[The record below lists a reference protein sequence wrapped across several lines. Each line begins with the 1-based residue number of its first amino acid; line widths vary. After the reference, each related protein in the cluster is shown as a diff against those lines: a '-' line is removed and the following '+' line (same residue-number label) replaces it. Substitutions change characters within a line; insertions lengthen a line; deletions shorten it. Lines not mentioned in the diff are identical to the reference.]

1 MDPLKLVTLI
11 QDRPFIK
18 NQLILSLRICKFR
31 NLYLFHDNYKQP
43 TANKTGQQGRDF
55 SFMSK
60 MLFRTAM
67 GPSRQSSSSEQADL
81 SDFVLL
87 LCQTDCQREM
97 TKVVKIQ
104 ATPFFLPPFRIKP
117 HGSSLLHE
125 VALVEIASI
134 LIAVVDNV
142 VVQSDNSFDSLHRV
156 FVVVEKWTPQN
167 TAAQDTKG
175 ILNNSPGSRDS
186 EILKTVVGQ
195 Q

>member
-1 MDPLKLVTLI
+1 
-11 QDRPFIK
+11 
-18 NQLILSLRICKFR
+18 
-31 NLYLFHDNYKQP
+31 
-43 TANKTGQQGRDF
+43 
-55 SFMSK
+55 MSK

-104 ATPFFLPPFRIKP
+104 ATPFFLPPSRIKP

-142 VVQSDNSFDSLHRV
+142 IVQSDNSFDSLHRV

-186 EILKTVVGQ
+186 ETLKTVVGQ